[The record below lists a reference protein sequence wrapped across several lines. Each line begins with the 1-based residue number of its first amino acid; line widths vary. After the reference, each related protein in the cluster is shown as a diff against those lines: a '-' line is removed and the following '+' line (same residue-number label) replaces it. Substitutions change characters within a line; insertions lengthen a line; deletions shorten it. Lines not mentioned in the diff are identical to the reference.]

1 MKIHKKTKLNKTN
14 ITNISS
20 NNKSLT
26 STKLVSRK
34 ILNKLILKGGNYVRN
49 YNVSSDHNKKTQK
62 QNGDLKRTL
71 TALKQKK
78 YFTKSQKQDGGFIID
93 SIKLKLKLMKFK
105 SFLKKYRKEEKE
117 IQKYIDSYKGKT
129 TILESLKDKKF
140 NKAREYIIHYRKL
153 KIFEFLKNN
162 KDNEKDV
169 KTLDIDGNYADA
181 SSKLKGID
189 NSLKQFEKEQ
199 KRETP
204 NLNKQTKTFA
214 KNSKAISNLIA
225 YFEKTLRK
233 YYEEIDMIRANYK
246 EFQGKSK
253 LDSEAKSKIK
263 KYQRFARDI
272 DFILSFNDMEQ
283 KKMIDLKNDIST
295 IIDKGQTFSKQFKDF
310 DSSTFGEDLEKW
322 KENYTRIYEN
332 LDITDDIDDIVETY
346 KETINNLEV
355 IRNQLVIMKMS
366 KGGFEADI
374 ENIRVHINN
383 LNKHMNNILLEQ
395 KKYIRQ
401 LKMALLLDKPF
412 KDVDV
417 AVTIIIGSIKSI
429 IEYNKKLQEEFNK
442 FNKSIGNSGVST
454 VGGGVVSIGGGVG
467 CGEGGCISVG
477 GSKSAITT
485 SSGHKFF
492 SYEIKYTG
500 FFGLTIKG
508 LEDRFKDNK
517 YKLDEIEKVKIK
529 YDKNNDAISFLEA
542 TIEQQ
547 YNTLRDLF
555 NIWLYLTYWSEGT
568 QTYNKNDKVVD
579 IFTTDDKNKT
589 ILMKFIRLIFVYELL
604 CYNDTIKKDKVDKYD
619 KLKDILEK
627 LFENFN
633 PFSEANNIIK
643 QMDSDKNIPLAQLKS
658 GNNYV
663 DDWINKLNTNT
674 TKMNDYQI
682 SDIKLST
689 TTPPPPQLKLKTE
702 LGNNFIVAYMDNEE
716 TKKNFN
722 EEYKNQID
730 ASGNIQS
737 EINEWKTPDNN
748 AFKKAVALSILH
760 LRLNDKPSP
769 DQVKNINQYIKDID
783 NDTTTI
789 KLEKICDEPSGI
801 PPVDTTGTGIGIGT
815 GAQGTA
821 NPGGPPSGPGTANP
835 GGPSSGP
842 GTANPGAL
850 SSPTPTPTP
859 QPTPTITTGIVKIN
873 TNLVNDPV
881 VAKNVDTIVETVS
894 ELETTMDKL
903 TPQSDDDNT
912 IPEAYDKIIKKL
924 TIINECVSNLKLI
937 EPKFNIENAKY
948 EKVNLGYDWVQNYFK
963 KEGEF
968 GATSGIQ
975 TIKDASS
982 QTKFTSSTDKSKEK
996 FTEDEF
1002 NYLMRNM
1009 SSQSSDSKVNSII
1022 KKLENNDNFKLF
1034 KDLFEKSSAS
1044 QKCSDAKNLD
1054 KIVNI
1059 GSIRTYL
1066 QAQSII
1072 HCKKDNKK
1080 TTS

>member
-93 SIKLKLKLMKFK
+93 AIRLKLKLRKFK

-129 TILESLKDKKF
+129 TILESLKDKKI
-140 NKAREYIIHYRKL
+140 NKAREYIIHYRKF

-169 KTLDIDGNYADA
+169 KTIDIDGNYADA

-204 NLNKQTKTFA
+204 NLNKQTKTFK
-214 KNSKAISNLIA
+214 KNSKKISKLIA

-233 YYEEIDMIRANYK
+233 YYDEIDMIRANYK

-310 DSSTFGEDLEKW
+310 DSSKFGEDLEKW

-332 LDITDDIDDIVETY
+332 LDITDDIDEIVETY
-346 KETINNLEV
+346 KVTINNLEV
-355 IRNQLVIMKMS
+355 IRNQLIIMKMS
-366 KGGFEADI
+366 KGGFEKDI
-374 ENIRVHINN
+374 ENIRVHIDN

-395 KKYIRQ
+395 KKYIKQ
-401 LKMALLLDKPF
+401 LKIALLLDKPF

-429 IEYNKKLQEEFNK
+429 IEYNKKLQGECNN
-442 FNKSIGNSGVST
+442 FNKSLGNSGVST
-454 VGGGVVSIGGGVG
+454 VGGGVVSIGGEVG
-467 CGEGGCISVG
+467 CGGGECISVG
-477 GSKSAITT
+477 GAGAGVSSDPSTFGNNITYDNFLSLKNKSLKNKLE
-485 SSGHKFF
+485 HYKF
-492 SYEIKYTG
+492 
-500 FFGLTIKG
+500 
-508 LEDRFKDNK
+508 DNV
-517 YKLDEIEKVKIK
+517 DNIQIKIK
-529 YDKNNDAISFLEA
+529 ANKTENFLEA
-542 TIEQQ
+542 SIENQ
-547 YNTLRDLF
+547 YNILKVLF
-555 NIWLYLTYWSEGT
+555 NIWLYLTYWMEGEDRSSKTEINILSEK
-568 QTYNKNDKVVD
+568 KNTD
-579 IFTTDDKNKT
+579 I
-589 ILMKFIRLIFVYELL
+589 LLPFIQLIFVYELL
-604 CYNDTIKKDKVDKYD
+604 SYEKNKITDIKDDKYKPLKNNLIELFKKLGS
-619 KLKDILEK
+619 KLKFD
-627 LFENFN
+627 
-633 PFSEANNIIK
+633 NIIK
-643 QMDSDKNIPLAQLKS
+643 KI
-658 GNNYV
+658 NNNNENNEFHANTFTHKT
-663 DDWINKLNTNT
+663 IQKFTNKLKVLKDGTND
-674 TKMNDYQI
+674 KMNKYEI
-682 SDIKLST
+682 SDINLSP
-689 TTPPPPQLKLKTE
+689 TPELKLKTE
-702 LGNNFIVAYMDNEE
+702 LKENFIVAYMDTEE
-716 TKKNFN
+716 TKQKFN
-722 EEYKNQID
+722 EEYKNQI
-730 ASGNIQS
+730 NNLQS
-737 EINEWKTPDNN
+737 EINEWKTHENN
-748 AFKKAVALSILH
+748 SFKKAVALSILH
-760 LRLNDKPSP
+760 LRLNDSPS
-769 DQVKNINQYIKDID
+769 DTQEKNIKNYIKNID
-783 NDTTTI
+783 SDTTI
-789 KLEKICDEPSGI
+789 KLVDICDDPGPPE
-801 PPVDTTGTGIGIGT
+801 PPVLLVPPVPPGSLVPPGS
-815 GAQGTA
+815 QGTA
-821 NPGGPPSGPGTANP
+821 NLGE
-835 GGPSSGP
+835 
-842 GTANPGAL
+842 L
-850 SSPTPTPTP
+850 SSPTLTPTP
-859 QPTPTITTGIVKIN
+859 QPTPTITSGIVKIN

-881 VAKNVDTIVETVS
+881 VAKNFDTVVETVS
-894 ELETTMDKL
+894 ELTTTMDKL

-937 EPKFNIENAKY
+937 EPKFNIENVKY

-975 TIKDASS
+975 TIEDAHK

-1002 NYLMRNM
+1002 N
-1009 SSQSSDSKVNSII
+1009 
-1022 KKLENNDNFKLF
+1022 FF
-1034 KDLFEKSSAS
+1034 
-1044 QKCSDAKNLD
+1044 
-1054 KIVNI
+1054 IVNI
-1059 GSIRTYL
+1059 SNKSSEIEKKLISIAEKLKNSDNLNIFKKIFETKEPYQKCLHSRSINNTYYIDNNL
-1066 QAQSII
+1066 RKYLNEQSTT

-1080 TTS
+1080 TYP

>member
-14 ITNISS
+14 ITNTNS

-49 YNVSSDHNKKTQK
+49 YNVSSAHNKKTQK

-93 SIKLKLKLMKFK
+93 AIKLKIKLMKFK

-129 TILESLKDKKF
+129 TILESLKDKKI
-140 NKAREYIIHYRKL
+140 NKAREYIIHYRKF

-169 KTLDIDGNYADA
+169 KTIDIDGNYADA

-204 NLNKQTKTFA
+204 NLNKQTKTFK
-214 KNSKAISNLIA
+214 KNSKKISKLIA

-233 YYEEIDMIRANYK
+233 YYDEIDMIRANYK

-310 DSSTFGEDLEKW
+310 DSSKFGEDLEKW

-332 LDITDDIDDIVETY
+332 LDITDDIDEIVETY
-346 KETINNLEV
+346 KVTINNLEV
-355 IRNQLVIMKMS
+355 IRNQLIIMKMS
-366 KGGFEADI
+366 KGGFEKDI
-374 ENIRVHINN
+374 ENIRVHIDN

-395 KKYIRQ
+395 KKYIKQ
-401 LKMALLLDKPF
+401 LKIALITEKPF

-429 IEYNKKLQEEFNK
+429 IEYNKKLQGEFNN
-442 FNKSIGNSGVST
+442 FNKSLGNSGVST

-467 CGEGGCISVG
+467 CGGGECISVG
-477 GSKSAITT
+477 GAGAGASSDPSTFGNNITYENFLSLTNKSLKNKLE
-485 SSGHKFF
+485 HYKF
-492 SYEIKYTG
+492 
-500 FFGLTIKG
+500 
-508 LEDRFKDNK
+508 DNV
-517 YKLDEIEKVKIK
+517 DNIQIKIK
-529 YDKNNDAISFLEA
+529 NNKTENFLEA
-542 TIEQQ
+542 SIENQ
-547 YNTLRDLF
+547 YNILKVLF
-555 NIWLYLTYWSEGT
+555 NIWLYLTYWMEGEDRSSNT
-568 QTYNKNDKVVD
+568 EINILLERKNTD
-579 IFTTDDKNKT
+579 I
-589 ILMKFIRLIFVYELL
+589 LLPFIQLIFVYELL
-604 CYNDTIKKDKVDKYD
+604 SYEKNKITDIKDDKYKPLKNNLIELFKKLGS
-619 KLKDILEK
+619 KLKFD
-627 LFENFN
+627 
-633 PFSEANNIIK
+633 NIIK
-643 QMDSDKNIPLAQLKS
+643 KI
-658 GNNYV
+658 NNNEK
-663 DDWINKLNTNT
+663 IEFHANTFTNQTIQKFTNKLKVLKDGTND
-674 TKMNDYQI
+674 KMNKYEI
-682 SDIKLST
+682 SDINLSP
-689 TTPPPPQLKLKTE
+689 TPELKLKTE
-702 LGNNFIVAYMDNEE
+702 LGNNFIVELMDNGD
-716 TKKNFN
+716 TKTNFN
-722 EEYKNQID
+722 TEYKNQIV
-730 ASGNIQS
+730 ALQS
-737 EINEWKTPDNN
+737 EINGWKTFSKTDH
-748 AFKKAVALSILH
+748 FKKAVALSILH
-760 LRLNDKPSP
+760 LRLNDSPS
-769 DQVKNINQYIKDID
+769 DTHKTNINKYIKNIDSD
-783 NDTTTI
+783 TTI
-789 KLEKICDEPSGI
+789 KLVDICDDPGPPL
-801 PPVDTTGTGIGIGT
+801 PPVHPVPPGSPVPPVSPGSTGSPGI
-815 GAQGTA
+815 A
-821 NPGGPPSGPGTANP
+821 NL
-835 GGPSSGP
+835 
-842 GTANPGAL
+842 GAL
-850 SSPTPTPTP
+850 SSPTPKSTSTPTP
-859 QPTPTITTGIVKIN
+859 QPTPTITNGIVKIN

-881 VAKNVDTIVETVS
+881 VAKNFDTVVETVS
-894 ELETTMDKL
+894 ELTTTMDKL

-948 EKVNLGYDWVQNYFK
+948 EKVDLGYDWVQNYFK

-1002 NYLMRNM
+1002 N
-1009 SSQSSDSKVNSII
+1009 
-1022 KKLENNDNFKLF
+1022 FF
-1034 KDLFEKSSAS
+1034 
-1044 QKCSDAKNLD
+1044 
-1054 KIVNI
+1054 IVNI
-1059 GSIRTYL
+1059 SNKSSEIEKRLTSIAEKLKNSENLNIFKKIFETKEPYQKCLYSRSINNTYYIDNNL
-1066 QAQSII
+1066 RKYLSEQSTT
-1072 HCKKDNKK
+1072 HCKDNKK
-1080 TTS
+1080 TS

>member
-1 MKIHKKTKLNKTN
+1 
-14 ITNISS
+14 
-20 NNKSLT
+20 
-26 STKLVSRK
+26 
-34 ILNKLILKGGNYVRN
+34 
-49 YNVSSDHNKKTQK
+49 
-62 QNGDLKRTL
+62 
-71 TALKQKK
+71 
-78 YFTKSQKQDGGFIID
+78 
-93 SIKLKLKLMKFK
+93 MKFK

-162 KDNEKDV
+162 KYNEKDV
-169 KTLDIDGNYADA
+169 KTIDIDGNYADA

-189 NSLKQFEKEQ
+189 KSLKQYEKEQ

-204 NLNKQTKTFA
+204 NLKKQTKTFA
-214 KNSKAISNLIA
+214 KNSKAISKLIA

-233 YYEEIDMIRANYK
+233 YYDEIDMIRANYK

-283 KKMIDLKNDIST
+283 KKMIELKNDIST

-355 IRNQLVIMKMS
+355 IRNQLIIMKMS
-366 KGGFEADI
+366 KGGFEKDI
-374 ENIRVHINN
+374 ENIRVHIDN

-429 IEYNKKLQEEFNK
+429 IEYNKKLQGEFNN
-442 FNKSIGNSGVST
+442 FNKSLGNSGVST
-454 VGGGVVSIGGGVG
+454 AGGGVVSIGGGVG
-467 CGEGGCISVG
+467 CGVGCGGGGCISVG
-477 GSKSAITT
+477 GAGAGAISGSDPSTFGNNITYDNFLSLKNKSLKNKLE
-485 SSGHKFF
+485 HYKFDNVDNIQ
-492 SYEIKYTG
+492 IK
-500 FFGLTIKG
+500 I
-508 LEDRFKDNK
+508 KDNK
-517 YKLDEIEKVKIK
+517 TENFLDASIE
-529 YDKNNDAISFLEA
+529 N
-542 TIEQQ
+542 Q
-547 YNTLRDLF
+547 YNILKVLF
-555 NIWLYLTYWSEGT
+555 NIWLYLTYWMEGEDT
-568 QTYNKNDKVVD
+568 QSKNEINILANKPNTD
-579 IFTTDDKNKT
+579 I
-589 ILMKFIRLIFVYELL
+589 LLPFIKLIFVYELL
-604 CYNDTIKKDKVDKYD
+604 SYKKKITDIKDNKYDSLRSILTALFKNLNYKLKFNDIIKKLNTLNEDIVFNNNTFSNKTINNLTN
-619 KLKDILEK
+619 KLKDLK
-627 LFENFN
+627 
-633 PFSEANNIIK
+633 
-643 QMDSDKNIPLAQLKS
+643 DK
-658 GNNYV
+658 
-663 DDWINKLNTNT
+663 TND
-674 TKMNDYQI
+674 KMNKYEI
-682 SDIKLST
+682 SDINLSP
-689 TTPPPPQLKLKTE
+689 TPELKLKTE
-702 LGNNFIVAYMDNEE
+702 LEKNFIVAYIDDAQ
-716 TKKNFN
+716 TKEQFN
-722 EEYKNQID
+722 IEYKKQI
-730 ASGNIQS
+730 NNLQS
-737 EINEWKTPDNN
+737 EINEWKTFFNTDH
-748 AFKKAVALSILH
+748 FKKAVALSILH
-760 LRLNDKPSP
+760 LRLNDDSTDEQK
-769 DQVKNINQYIKDID
+769 DKIKNYIKNIDSD
-783 NDTTTI
+783 TTI
-789 KLEKICDEPSGI
+789 KLVDICDDPG
-801 PPVDTTGTGIGIGT
+801 PPVAPVPPVPPVPPGI
-815 GAQGTA
+815 A
-821 NPGGPPSGPGTANP
+821 NR
-835 GGPSSGP
+835 
-842 GTANPGAL
+842 GAL
-850 SSPTPTPTP
+850 SSPTPKSTSTSTP

-948 EKVNLGYDWVQNYFK
+948 EKVDLGYDWVQNHFK

-982 QTKFTSSTDKSKEK
+982 QTKFTSSTDKSKEE
-996 FTEDEF
+996 FTENDF
-1002 NYLMRNM
+1002 NYFILNI
-1009 SSQSSDSKVNSII
+1009 SN
-1022 KKLENNDNFKLF
+1022 
-1034 KDLFEKSSAS
+1034 KSSEIDKKIISIADKLKNTDNLNIFKKIFETKDS
-1044 QKCSDAKNLD
+1044 YQKCSYFKSINTNYNIDISINLR
-1054 KIVNI
+1054 K
-1059 GSIRTYL
+1059 YL
-1066 QAQSII
+1066 YEQSTI

-1080 TTS
+1080 KDG